1 MVGARPSSAKRL
13 HLYKV
18 RFKGQVE
25 QVITLTTD
33 FGTRDGFVAQMKGVL
48 LGINPRVRLVDVTHH
63 IEPFSILEGALV
75 LRSLSTYFPPRT
87 IHLGV
92 VDPGVGGKRRAVVLA
107 AGEQFYVGPDNGL
120 FSLVFRSHLLW
131 KMREI
136 RSKDYML
143 PDPHPTF
150 HGRDLFAPTAAYLS
164 VGKPFES
171 VGPEVN
177 DPVILPVPEVKRT
190 EGGLDGEVIYV
201 DRFGNLTTNIETQ
214 MLDRPV
220 ARVQIGGMQIDGLSF
235 FYDQVPEGSP
245 LAVVNSFGYLEIAVN
260 RGDAAKYF
268 RIGKG
273 EQVLVILGSPQD
285 VTVRPGFK

>member
-1 MVGARPSSAKRL
+1 MVGARRSSAKRL
-13 HLYKV
+13 HLCKV

-48 LGINPRVRLVDVTHH
+48 LSINPRVRIVDVTHH

-75 LRSLSTYFPPRT
+75 LRSLSAYFPPQT

-120 FSLVFRSHLLW
+120 FSLVFRSHPLW
-131 KMREI
+131 KIREI

-164 VGKPFES
+164 AGKPFES

-177 DPVILPVPEVKRT
+177 DPILLPVPEVKRT
-190 EGGLDGEVIYV
+190 AEGLDGEVIYV

-220 ARVQIGGMQIDGLSF
+220 ARVQIGGVEIDGLSF

-245 LAVVNSFGYLEIAVN
+245 LAVVNSFGYLEIGVN
-260 RGDAAKYF
+260 RGDAARYLG
-268 RIGKG
+268 IGKG
-273 EQVLVILGSPQD
+273 EKVLVISGS
-285 VTVRPGFK
+285 